1 MLDRH
6 NLVWL
11 SASGWQRAAAAS
23 SASAQISANAL
34 QAFARWQQHD
44 WPLIVRRTDPDAQPG
59 EICVGLALP
68 PDTETGAKMRIPF
81 RVRLGDIRKI
91 MTPLAI
97 EAVKVIP
104 AALPLPWQEPF
115 VQFQRAVHGKQLKF
129 SVYGSLAMQALT
141 GLPYLSAASDIDLL
155 FHPATA
161 MQLQDGLALLTSCET
176 VLPLDGEIV
185 FPFGRAVAWKEWRR
199 AMQSADGAR
208 VLVKSRDAVSLV
220 PVEALATALKE

>member
-1 MLDRH
+1 MEFRCNRLR
-6 NLVWL
+6 NPEC
-11 SASGWQRAAAAS
+11 QIAAAAT

-44 WPLIVRRTDPDAQPG
+44 WPLSVRRTDPDAQPG

-115 VQFQRAVHGKQLKF
+115 VQFQRAVHG
-129 SVYGSLAMQALT
+129 
-141 GLPYLSAASDIDLL
+141 
-155 FHPATA
+155 
-161 MQLQDGLALLTSCET
+161 
-176 VLPLDGEIV
+176 
-185 FPFGRAVAWKEWRR
+185 
-199 AMQSADGAR
+199 
-208 VLVKSRDAVSLV
+208 
-220 PVEALATALKE
+220 